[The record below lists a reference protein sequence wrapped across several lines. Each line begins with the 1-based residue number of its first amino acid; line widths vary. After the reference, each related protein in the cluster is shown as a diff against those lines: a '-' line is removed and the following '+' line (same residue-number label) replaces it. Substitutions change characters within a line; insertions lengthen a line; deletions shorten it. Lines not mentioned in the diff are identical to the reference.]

1 MNGDHEG
8 TKTRRKARRKLLK
21 YISSYSASCLR
32 DFVVA
37 VFPHRIG
44 AMPTNDLTVIYD
56 GQCELCRWSRSKLE
70 QLDRQKKL
78 TFVNLHDAAAM
89 SRFPQ
94 IEPEEALTHM
104 IAISDDGREARG
116 YEGFAL
122 ILEAWPYTSM
132 LRWIMRRR
140 LAKIVG
146 TKIYAMI
153 ARNRYRIRWLPS
165 CGTSCSIKH

>member
-1 MNGDHEG
+1 
-8 TKTRRKARRKLLK
+8 
-21 YISSYSASCLR
+21 
-32 DFVVA
+32 
-37 VFPHRIG
+37 
-44 AMPTNDLTVIYD
+44 
-56 GQCELCRWSRSKLE
+56 LE

-94 IEPEEALTHM
+94 IKPEDALTHM
-104 IAISDDGREARG
+104 IALSGDGREARG
-116 YEGFAL
+116 YEGFVL

-146 TKIYAMI
+146 TKIYGMI
-153 ARNRYRIRWLPS
+153 ARNRYRIPWLPS
-165 CGTSCSIKH
+165 CDTSCSIKH